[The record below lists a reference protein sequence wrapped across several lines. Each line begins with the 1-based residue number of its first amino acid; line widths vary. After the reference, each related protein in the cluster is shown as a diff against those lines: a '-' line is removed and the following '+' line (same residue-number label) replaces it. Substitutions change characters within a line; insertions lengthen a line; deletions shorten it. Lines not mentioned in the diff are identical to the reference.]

1 METVYEKKQKAHEV
15 LIEYYAYHDLRR
27 ACEEIWREEDAVWE
41 KQCNALYAKFEE
53 LSKEETRREKNSKS
67 ARIARK
73 LEQMK
78 LTDELVSKIKRRN
91 GT

>member
-41 KQCNALYAKFEE
+41 KQCNYLYAKFEE
-53 LSKEETRREKNSKS
+53 LSKEEARREKNSKS
-67 ARIARK
+67 ARNTVLTRELTTRRK
-73 LEQMK
+73 ISE
-78 LTDELVSKIKRRN
+78 SA
-91 GT
+91 